1 MSRTM
6 NLTPKTAFEC
16 APARNPGRAA
26 APPNSRPSI
35 NKIFRPWCWAT
46 PQSAARQGGKKNRRP
61 DRVLHA

>member
-26 APPNSRPSI
+26 APAKQPPKYQQNFPPMVLGNAPKHRP
-35 NKIFRPWCWAT
+35 PGW
-46 PQSAARQGGKKNRRP
+46 QKK
-61 DRVLHA
+61 